1 MYRMW
6 QTGKGTTQQ
15 EISWG
20 VQLFIDKFGVP
31 PQVLEVSDE
40 LEKVELPE
48 GLTLVT
54 NVVRIPKNIMFIGTE
69 DTDETD

>member
-1 MYRMW
+1 MW
-6 QTGKGTTQQ
+6 QTSKGTTQQ
-15 EISWG
+15 EIS
-20 VQLFIDKFGVP
+20 QAFQSFFSKFGVP
-31 PQVLEVSDE
+31 PQVLEVSDK

-69 DTDETD
+69 DGTN